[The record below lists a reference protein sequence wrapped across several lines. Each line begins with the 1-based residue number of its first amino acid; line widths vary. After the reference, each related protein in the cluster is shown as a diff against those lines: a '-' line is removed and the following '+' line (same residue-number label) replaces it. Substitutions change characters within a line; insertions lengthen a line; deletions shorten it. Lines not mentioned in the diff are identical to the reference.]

1 VKNNDAKLN
10 EAIAYLHG
18 KIEAEISF
26 FAAAANLNARMVT
39 ARVGVLLSGTWQ
51 RAESGLPMRVESAHG
66 RAGTGEPLADVE
78 GGEQPHGRGAQN
90 RTATGKGAKT
100 GKASKVKRGKKVNGI
115 KAYWDAM
122 TPEQR
127 SAEMTKRLRKAQ
139 KRKEEVAA

>member
-18 KIEAEISF
+18 KIEAEIGF
-26 FAAAANLNARMVT
+26 FAAAAGLNSGMVA
-39 ARVGVLLSGTWQ
+39 ARVGVLLSGAWQ
-51 RAESGLPMRVESAHG
+51 RAESSVPMRMEPAHR
-66 RAGTGEPLADVE
+66 RAGAGKPVADVE
-78 GGEQPHGRGAQN
+78 GSEQPHGHGAQH
-90 RTATGKGAKT
+90 RTAKKKRS
-100 GKASKVKRGKKVNGI
+100 KAGKKVKPNGI

-139 KRKEEVAA
+139 KRKEEAA